1 MKNVTC
7 LKLLIYR
14 STAPEKLGTMKNIS
28 LFGSFEFP
36 QTGPYAGGL
45 VMRSLAGAGKTSEK
59 TQAQLW
65 AMSARINPIAGARG
79 ATTAEEMPG
88 VVGNTVL
95 QTPDE
100 IYSVRYIQHSSDAAH
115 PVSGQPATP
124 HHLTQILKA
133 GYGLKKPS
141 KKRVV
146 FTQRLKEVMLEF
158 YNMQAISKR
167 KANSDAIATM
177 VERGIQPLKESQVK
191 SWWSSHNQ
199 ESKKEMKR
207 MSEWGNATG
216 DWQPRKQKSSTLSGA
231 CTHHTAARKQE

>member
-7 LKLLIYR
+7 LKLLIDR
-14 STAPEKLGTMKNIS
+14 SRAPEKLGTIKDIP

-59 TQAQLW
+59 TQAQLR
-65 AMSARINPIAGARG
+65 AISARTNPIAGATG
-79 ATTAEEMPG
+79 AATAEEMPG
-88 VVGNTVL
+88 VVGSTVL

-100 IYSVRYIQHSSDAAH
+100 IYSVRYIQHSSDAVH
-115 PVSGQPATP
+115 PVSVQPATP
-124 HHLTQILKA
+124 HHLTQIPKA

-146 FTQRLKEVMLEF
+146 FTQAQKEVMLEY

-167 KANSDAIATM
+167 KANASDAIATM
-177 VERGIQPLKESQVK
+177 VERGIQPLKESQIK

-199 ESKKEMKR
+199 KRKKEMER
-207 MSEWGNATG
+207 IVEILDCMTCSYLDMLDMLN
-216 DWQPRKQKSSTLSGA
+216 LS
-231 CTHHTAARKQE
+231 CVQRCSYPK